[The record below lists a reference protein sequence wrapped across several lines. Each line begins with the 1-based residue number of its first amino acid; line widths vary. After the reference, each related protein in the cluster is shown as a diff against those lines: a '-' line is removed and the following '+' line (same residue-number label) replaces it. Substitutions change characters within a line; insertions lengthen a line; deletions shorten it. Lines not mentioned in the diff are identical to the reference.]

1 MVKNKSKHEAFE
13 SKTGDGSRALRV
25 EKFSAA
31 DFFGFTDYLG
41 FHGINSF
48 GKGFVKIFMIVFVG
62 ILSYSAVVLPG
73 YFYFV
78 PGGAEE
84 ISNLKTLTELP
95 VEDAANSSTKLNI
108 ANPGDAPPLK

>member
-1 MVKNKSKHEAFE
+1 MRIA
-13 SKTGDGSRALRV
+13 
-25 EKFSAA
+25 
-31 DFFGFTDYLG
+31 
-41 FHGINSF
+41 I
-48 GKGFVKIFMIVFVG
+48 IVFVG

-95 VEDAANSSTKLNI
+95 VEGAAKSSTKLNI
-108 ANPGDAPPLK
+108 AKSWRRSDPKMIRHLL

>member
-1 MVKNKSKHEAFE
+1 MAKMSKNRGKLIIFKIFLLRESL
-13 SKTGDGSRALRV
+13 SKT
-25 EKFSAA
+25 
-31 DFFGFTDYLG
+31 
-41 FHGINSF
+41 
-48 GKGFVKIFMIVFVG
+48 
-62 ILSYSAVVLPG
+62 G

-95 VEDAANSSTKLNI
+95 VEDTAKSSTKLNI

>member
-1 MVKNKSKHEAFE
+1 MRIA
-13 SKTGDGSRALRV
+13 
-25 EKFSAA
+25 
-31 DFFGFTDYLG
+31 
-41 FHGINSF
+41 I
-48 GKGFVKIFMIVFVG
+48 IVFVG

-95 VEDAANSSTKLNI
+95 VEDAAKSSTKLNI
-108 ANPGDAPPLK
+108 ANPGDAPPPKWSVTYYSSNLKNFTQLT

>member
-1 MVKNKSKHEAFE
+1 ME
-13 SKTGDGSRALRV
+13 SMRIA
-25 EKFSAA
+25 
-31 DFFGFTDYLG
+31 
-41 FHGINSF
+41 I
-48 GKGFVKIFMIVFVG
+48 IVFVG
-62 ILSYSAVVLPG
+62 ILSYFAVVLPG

-95 VEDAANSSTKLNI
+95 VEDAAKSSTELNI